1 MNSRWL
7 LWTSIAFTGVIGIA
21 MGCFSYFT
29 KKVPWNYIG
38 LICFTSFTSYAIA
51 NICTYVDTDTV
62 IIAMGFSISVF
73 LGLTVLSFFV
83 RFCFKSIS
91 LNSSQPS

>member
-7 LWTSIAFTGVIGIA
+7 LWTSIAFIGVIGIA

-38 LICFTSFTSYAIA
+38 LFSFTSFTSYAIA

-91 LNSSQPS
+91 LNSSQAS